1 MLYAGFSAAAKVDV
15 ICTYERLMMRPGGEI
30 CRGFSRNFAL
40 DEAAI
45 FPAVGGEI
53 WRDFLWD

>member
-1 MLYAGFSAAAKVDV
+1 MLYAGFSAAAKVVV

-30 CRGFSRNFAL
+30 
-40 DEAAI
+40 
-45 FPAVGGEI
+45 